1 MAIDFKN
8 YGEYVEFVEDN
19 GVYTVNRNI
28 SEDGIKVL
36 NEATLTK
43 PVNRVN
49 NGKSVFANS
58 AECYGYSAFRS
69 GCSSF

>member
-28 SEDGIKVL
+28 SEDGIKIL

-49 NGKSVFANS
+49 NGKSVFTNS
-58 AECYGYSAFRS
+58 SECYSYSAFRS